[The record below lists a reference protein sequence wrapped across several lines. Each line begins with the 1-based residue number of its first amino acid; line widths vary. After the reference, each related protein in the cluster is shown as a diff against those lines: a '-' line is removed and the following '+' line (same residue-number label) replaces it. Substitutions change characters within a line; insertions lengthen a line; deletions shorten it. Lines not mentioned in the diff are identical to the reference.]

1 MSMCFKSTE
10 EEFGLDED
18 EEYSICESP
27 SLLGKIFMGII
38 FVIALIV
45 YAISVVFKTIFKC
58 IIYIFSKLCFM
69 TKQ

>member
-18 EEYSICESP
+18 EEYSLCEST
-27 SLLGKIFMGII
+27 SLMDKIFMGII

-58 IIYIFSKLCFM
+58 VNYVISKLCFM
-69 TKQ
+69 PKQ